1 MFQLDSFR
9 PLGRSS
15 TTWTSDRQ
23 ILEEILTQ
31 NETTIQNISNITK
44 QIDSYNQK
52 FDSLFHGKMDD
63 YSNISQTLDK
73 SARVLRLMSLIQ
85 ADLDIIVAVY
95 AYVSSALSYMD
106 LYLTTKGY

>member
-1 MFQLDSFR
+1 MFALDPFR
-9 PLGRSS
+9 PLGRTSN
-15 TTWTSDRQ
+15 TWTSDRQ

-31 NETTIQNISNITK
+31 NKTIIQNIESVTK

-52 FDSLFHGKMDD
+52 FDSLFHGKMND
-63 YSNISQTLDK
+63 YSNISQTLEK
-73 SARVLRLMSLIQ
+73 SARVLQLMELIQ

-95 AYVSSALSYMD
+95 AYVSSALTYMD